1 MALVGCNYNNDM
13 GLSCHNNI
21 PPHAV
26 ERVTVSPLLYIEE
39 AGVESPTQTQN
50 NAHGAKHASRQTRQ
64 GTALVRSPSVGPKR
78 LTSLSYSTATPCF
91 VQYARS
97 MR

>member
-39 AGVESPTQTQN
+39 AGVELRTQTQN
-50 NAHGAKHASRQTRQ
+50 NAHGAKHASRQTRRDMVS
-64 GTALVRSPSVGPKR
+64 VRSPSAGQSVP
-78 LTSLSYSTATPCF
+78 
-91 VQYARS
+91 QID
-97 MR
+97 M